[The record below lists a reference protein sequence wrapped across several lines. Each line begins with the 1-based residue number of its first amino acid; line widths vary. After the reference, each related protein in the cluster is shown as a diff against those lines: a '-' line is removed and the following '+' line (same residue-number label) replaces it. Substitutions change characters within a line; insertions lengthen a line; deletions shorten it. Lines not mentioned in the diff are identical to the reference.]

1 KFVFSTSEAYL
12 IEDGKIT
19 APVKGATLI
28 GNGPECM
35 SRVSMVGNDLSLDS
49 GVGTCGKDGQSV
61 PLADVFEDFAGRG
74 RGLVLRGFMLSL
86 TDQRAQLLTVCVGV
100 FGNEL
105 LQHVVGP
112 GHQAVAPTFQIVE
125 AFVVLTR
132 RSVELIEQHQ
142 DFIQIL
148 IAHQLAD
155 ELNVAFARNVRGVL
169 GSIGQCPTQR
179 VGQWQLGQHIGLECR
194 QAFAQL
200 HQSMQ
205 LSFDLGFAFLS
216 VEGVVNLM
224 ENVMSASESV
234 GPQAL
239 PALQQQVEE
248 IVAEA
253 RRQGATACEVAVSL
267 EQGLSTSVRQR
278 EVETVEFNRDQGFGI
293 TLYVGH
299 RKGSASTSASG
310 PDAIRET
317 VAAALAIAK
326 HTSEDESSGLA
337 DAALMAKEQP
347 DFDLFHPWDITPE
360 QAIERALICE
370 AAAFDADSRIK
381 NADGTTLNVHQGCRV
396 YGNSHG
402 FIGGYASTRHS
413 LSCVMIAEGEGQMQ
427 RDYWY
432 DVNRRGDQLMDA
444 RLIGQKAAERAA
456 SRLGA
461 RPVPTCEV
469 PVLFSAELAGGL
481 FGSFLGAVSGG
492 NLYRKSSFLEGAIGQ
507 RLFPEWM
514 TIDERPHLVGAMGSS
529 AFDGDGLATYAKPF
543 VENGD
548 LVSYILSTYSGRKL
562 GLPSTANAGGVHNLF
577 VSHGTEDQAA
587 LIRRMGRGLL
597 VTELMGSG
605 LNMVTGD
612 YSRGAAGF
620 WIENGEIQFPVQEVT
635 IAGNM
640 RDMFKQI
647 VAVGND
653 LEMRSN
659 IRTGS
664 VLIEKMMVAGS

>member
-1 KFVFSTSEAYL
+1 
-12 IEDGKIT
+12 
-19 APVKGATLI
+19 
-28 GNGPECM
+28 
-35 SRVSMVGNDLSLDS
+35 
-49 GVGTCGKDGQSV
+49 
-61 PLADVFEDFAGRG
+61 
-74 RGLVLRGFMLSL
+74 
-86 TDQRAQLLTVCVGV
+86 
-100 FGNEL
+100 
-105 LQHVVGP
+105 
-112 GHQAVAPTFQIVE
+112 
-125 AFVVLTR
+125 
-132 RSVELIEQHQ
+132 
-142 DFIQIL
+142 
-148 IAHQLAD
+148 
-155 ELNVAFARNVRGVL
+155 
-169 GSIGQCPTQR
+169 
-179 VGQWQLGQHIGLECR
+179 
-194 QAFAQL
+194 
-200 HQSMQ
+200 
-205 LSFDLGFAFLS
+205 
-216 VEGVVNLM
+216 
-224 ENVMSASESV
+224 MSASESV
-234 GPQAL
+234 GPEAL
-239 PALQQQVEE
+239 PALQQQVEQ

-253 RRQGATACEVAVSL
+253 RRQGASACEVAVSV

-293 TLYVGH
+293 TLYVGQ

-337 DAALMAKEQP
+337 DAALMATEQP
-347 DFDLFHPWDITPE
+347 DFDLFHPWNISPE
-360 QAIERALICE
+360 EAIERALICE

-413 LSCVMIAEGEGQMQ
+413 LSCVMIAEKDGQMQ

-432 DVNRRGDQLMDA
+432 DVSRQGELLMDGK
-444 RLIGQKAAERAA
+444 LIGQKAAQRAA

-469 PVLFSAELAGGL
+469 PVLFAAELAGGL
-481 FGSFLGAVSGG
+481 FGSFLGAISGG
-492 NLYRKSSFLEGAIGQ
+492 TLYRKSSFLEGAMGQ
-507 RLFPEWM
+507 TLFPEWM
-514 TIDERPHLVGAMGSS
+514 HIDERPHLMRAMGSA

-543 VENGD
+543 VENGQ

-562 GLPSTANAGGVHNLF
+562 GMPSTANAGGVHNLF
-577 VSHGTEDQAA
+577 VTHGTEDQAA

-620 WIENGEIQFPVQEVT
+620 WVENGEIQFPVQEVT

-647 VAVGND
+647 VAVGSD
-653 LEMRSN
+653 LELRSN

>member
-1 KFVFSTSEAYL
+1 
-12 IEDGKIT
+12 
-19 APVKGATLI
+19 
-28 GNGPECM
+28 
-35 SRVSMVGNDLSLDS
+35 
-49 GVGTCGKDGQSV
+49 
-61 PLADVFEDFAGRG
+61 
-74 RGLVLRGFMLSL
+74 
-86 TDQRAQLLTVCVGV
+86 
-100 FGNEL
+100 
-105 LQHVVGP
+105 
-112 GHQAVAPTFQIVE
+112 
-125 AFVVLTR
+125 
-132 RSVELIEQHQ
+132 
-142 DFIQIL
+142 
-148 IAHQLAD
+148 
-155 ELNVAFARNVRGVL
+155 
-169 GSIGQCPTQR
+169 
-179 VGQWQLGQHIGLECR
+179 
-194 QAFAQL
+194 
-200 HQSMQ
+200 
-205 LSFDLGFAFLS
+205 
-216 VEGVVNLM
+216 
-224 ENVMSASESV
+224 MSAAQSV

-239 PALQQQVEE
+239 PALQEQVEQ
-248 IVAEA
+248 ILAEA
-253 RRQGATACEVAVSL
+253 KRQGASACEVAVSL

-293 TLYVGH
+293 TLYAGQ

-310 PDAIRET
+310 PEAIRET

-337 DAALMAKEQP
+337 DKALMAKDLK
-347 DFDLFHPWDITPE
+347 DFDLFHAWDITPE
-360 QAIERALICE
+360 RAIELALTCE
-370 AAAFDADSRIK
+370 AAAFDADTRIK
-381 NADGTTLNVHQGCRV
+381 NADGTTLSTHQGCRV

-413 LSCVMIAEGEGQMQ
+413 LSCVMIAEADGQMQ

-432 DVNRRGDQLMDA
+432 DVSRQGELLADPVS
-444 RLIGQKAAERAA
+444 IGQRAAQRAA

-481 FGSFLGAVSGG
+481 FGSFLGAISGG

-507 RLFPEWM
+507 KLFPEWL
-514 TIDERPHLVGAMGSS
+514 TIDERPHLMRAMGSS

-543 VENGD
+543 VENGE
-548 LVSYILSTYSGRKL
+548 LVSYVLGTYAGRKL

-577 VSHGTEDQAA
+577 VTHGDEDQAA
-587 LIRRMGRGLL
+587 LLRRMGRGLL

-605 LNMVTGD
+605 LNLVTGD

-620 WIENGEIQFPVQEVT
+620 WVENGEIQFAVQEVT

-653 LEMRSN
+653 LELRSN

-664 VLIEKMMVAGS
+664 VLIERMTVAGS

>member
-1 KFVFSTSEAYL
+1 
-12 IEDGKIT
+12 
-19 APVKGATLI
+19 
-28 GNGPECM
+28 
-35 SRVSMVGNDLSLDS
+35 
-49 GVGTCGKDGQSV
+49 
-61 PLADVFEDFAGRG
+61 
-74 RGLVLRGFMLSL
+74 
-86 TDQRAQLLTVCVGV
+86 
-100 FGNEL
+100 
-105 LQHVVGP
+105 
-112 GHQAVAPTFQIVE
+112 
-125 AFVVLTR
+125 
-132 RSVELIEQHQ
+132 
-142 DFIQIL
+142 
-148 IAHQLAD
+148 
-155 ELNVAFARNVRGVL
+155 
-169 GSIGQCPTQR
+169 
-179 VGQWQLGQHIGLECR
+179 
-194 QAFAQL
+194 
-200 HQSMQ
+200 
-205 LSFDLGFAFLS
+205 
-216 VEGVVNLM
+216 M
-224 ENVMSASESV
+224 ENVMSALESV

-239 PALQQQVEE
+239 PALQQQVEQ

-253 RRQGATACEVAVSL
+253 KRQGASACEVAVSL

-293 TLYVGH
+293 TLYVGQ

-337 DAALMAKEQP
+337 DAALMAKQQQ
-347 DFDLFHPWDITPE
+347 DFDLFHPWDISPE

-432 DVNRRGDQLMDA
+432 DVSRQGELLMDA
-444 RLIGQKAAERAA
+444 TLIGQKAAQRAA

-469 PVLFSAELAGGL
+469 PVLFAAELAGGL
-481 FGSFLGAVSGG
+481 FGSFLGAISGG
-492 NLYRKSSFLEGAIGQ
+492 NLYRKSSFLEGAMGQ

-514 TIDERPHLVGAMGSS
+514 TIDERPHLMRAMGSS
-529 AFDGDGLATYAKPF
+529 AFDSDGLATYAKPF

-562 GLPSTANAGGVHNLF
+562 GMPSTANAGGVHNLF
-577 VSHGTEDQAA
+577 VSHGSEDQAA

-620 WIENGEIQFPVQEVT
+620 WVENGEIQFPVQEVT

-647 VAVGND
+647 VAVGSD

>member
-1 KFVFSTSEAYL
+1 
-12 IEDGKIT
+12 
-19 APVKGATLI
+19 
-28 GNGPECM
+28 
-35 SRVSMVGNDLSLDS
+35 
-49 GVGTCGKDGQSV
+49 
-61 PLADVFEDFAGRG
+61 
-74 RGLVLRGFMLSL
+74 
-86 TDQRAQLLTVCVGV
+86 
-100 FGNEL
+100 
-105 LQHVVGP
+105 
-112 GHQAVAPTFQIVE
+112 
-125 AFVVLTR
+125 
-132 RSVELIEQHQ
+132 
-142 DFIQIL
+142 
-148 IAHQLAD
+148 
-155 ELNVAFARNVRGVL
+155 
-169 GSIGQCPTQR
+169 
-179 VGQWQLGQHIGLECR
+179 
-194 QAFAQL
+194 
-200 HQSMQ
+200 
-205 LSFDLGFAFLS
+205 
-216 VEGVVNLM
+216 
-224 ENVMSASESV
+224 MSASESV

-239 PALQQQVEE
+239 PALQQQVEQ

-253 RRQGATACEVAVSL
+253 RRQGATACEVAVSVD
-267 EQGLSTSVRQR
+267 QGLSTSVRQR

-293 TLYVGH
+293 TLYVGQ

-317 VAAALAIAK
+317 VGAALAIAK

-347 DFDLFHPWDITPE
+347 DFDLFHPWNISPE
-360 QAIERALICE
+360 EAIERALICE

-413 LSCVMIAEGEGQMQ
+413 LSCVMIAEKDGQMQ

-432 DVNRRGDQLMDA
+432 DVSRQGELLMDG

-481 FGSFLGAVSGG
+481 FGSFLGAISGG

-514 TIDERPHLVGAMGSS
+514 TIDERPHLMRAMGSS

-620 WIENGEIQFPVQEVT
+620 WVENGEIQFPVQEVT

-647 VAVGND
+647 VAVGSD
-653 LEMRSN
+653 LELRSN